1 MNVNIIVRTMKNNIE
16 GKEYLNNIKI
26 FNEMDDLISNFFLS
40 FLLFLKQKK
49 INVFDK
55 KFIEKMKKNS
65 VFVAQN

>member
-1 MNVNIIVRTMKNNIE
+1 MNVNRIVRTMKNNIE

-40 FLLFLKQKK
+40 FRLFLKQKK

>member
-1 MNVNIIVRTMKNNIE
+1 MNVNRIVRTMKNNIE